1 MTEALS
7 EVAEIVV
14 NLGEHNSYS
23 IHVGSGILDKCG
35 RYLQE
40 VGLTGRVL
48 VITTPQVDR
57 LYGPTVI
64 KSLQESGYQT
74 RLLQLPTGEEYKNI
88 TTVSRIY
95 DVLIDSS
102 FDRQDTILTLGG
114 GVTGDLAGF
123 AAATYMRGINYV
135 HVPTTLL
142 AQVDSAIGGKTGFN
156 HHAGKNLVGA
166 FYQPVLVLCD
176 IKTLYSL
183 PERELKT
190 GIAEV
195 IKYGLIK
202 SKTFYDFL
210 QKKLVNGVYT
220 SKDGLLLKE
229 DDLLQIVEKCCSFKA
244 AIIEKDEKD
253 QNLRAILNFGHTF
266 GHAIETA
273 TDYKKY
279 THGEAIA
286 LGMLAAVELSASK
299 GYEVE
304 GLFNELIDLYKILKL
319 PLRLTQSVDKRLIFN
334 LMKNDKKAN
343 AGKMRFVLLKK
354 TGKAVVEELEDEE
367 LIYNSIE
374 SIIKREV

>member
-1 MTEALS
+1 MAEAVV
-7 EVAEIVV
+7 EMAEINV
-14 NLGEHNSYS
+14 NLGESKSYS
-23 IHVGSGILDKCG
+23 IYIGSGILDKCG
-35 RYLQE
+35 SYLKK
-40 VGLTGRVL
+40 VGLAGRVL
-48 VITTPQVDR
+48 VVTTPQVDR

-64 KSLQESGYQT
+64 NSLQTAGYQT
-74 RLLQLPTGEEYKNI
+74 RLLELPSGEEYKNI

-102 FDRQDTILTLGG
+102 FERNDTILALGG

-135 HVPTTLL
+135 QVPTTLL
-142 AQVDSAIGGKTGFN
+142 AQVDSAVGGKTGFN

-166 FYQPVLVLCD
+166 FYQPAVVIAD

-210 QKKLVNGVYT
+210 QKKLADGIYT
-220 SKDGLLLKE
+220 SKEGLLLKE
-229 DDLLQIVEKCCSFKA
+229 EDLLQIVEKCCSFKA
-244 AIIEKDEKD
+244 AIIEKDEKE
-253 QNLRAILNFGHTF
+253 QSVRAILNFGHTF
-266 GHAIETA
+266 GHAIETV

-279 THGEAIA
+279 THGEAVA
-286 LGMLAAVELSASK
+286 LGMLSAVELSAAK

-304 GLFNELIDLYKILKL
+304 GLFNELIDLYKVLKL
-319 PLRLTQSVDKRLIFN
+319 PLKLTQGLDKRTLFN
-334 LMKNDKKAN
+334 LMKNDKKVS

-354 TGKAVVEELEDEE
+354 TGKAVVEELADEE
-367 LIYNSIE
+367 LIYTAIE
-374 SIIKREV
+374 SIMQGGL